1 MKGST
6 WADYSTFNMHEQL
19 KLKPKIEMRLE
30 IEHRDPKNDFD
41 VS

>member
-19 KLKPKIEMRLE
+19 KLKAKIETRLE
-30 IEHRDPKNDFD
+30 IEHRDPKNDYE